1 MNAHSRKNSNVVKS
15 IVVIAL
21 AVGLL
26 ATTVAFAWPSDAVIS
41 GVHIQTAYIDGS
53 MALPNSTA
61 ELLVLP
67 FDVGN
72 AGYVVDQST
81 LSDSVF
87 SQWSHASSSVGY
99 LSAGDVFYTRFIFHN
114 TSNTPVYGRFRFA
127 SDAGDAT
134 IAYAVRMSPLTDSSD
149 PSSAWSCPYDQNA
162 SNSPYGWF
170 YCLNPLMPNTD
181 YTIWV
186 AGYVIQKNGNDVKL
200 GAPSFD
206 LIQVDGA
213 GIHDKYGWNI
223 PEGDLGFIPV
233 TP

>member
-1 MNAHSRKNSNVVKS
+1 MKTHSRKNSHIKKG
-15 IVVIAL
+15 IVVIVL
-21 AVGLL
+21 AIGLL
-26 ATTVAFAWPSDAVIS
+26 TTTMAFAWPSDAVIS
-41 GVHIQTAYIDGS
+41 GVHLQTADIGGS

-72 AGYVVDQST
+72 AGYAVDLSA

-114 TSNTPVYGRFRFA
+114 ISDTPVYGRFRFA
-127 SDAGDAT
+127 PDANADTKDAT
-134 IAYAVRMSPLTDSSD
+134 IAYAVRISPLTDSAD
-149 PSSAWSCPYDQNA
+149 PSSAWVCPYDQNA

-186 AGYVIQKNGNDVKL
+186 SGYVIQKNDNDVKL
-200 GAPSFD
+200 GVPSFD

-213 GIHDKYGWNI
+213 AAQDGWDV
-223 PEGDLGFIPV
+223 GDLGFIPV